1 MTTILI
7 VDDHWLYASA
17 LGQEVQGV
25 LPDARWLH
33 AGSLADALAHLSQE
47 RTIEYIFLDLKLPDA
62 RSLEALHAIRRAAP
76 DAKVAIV
83 SAYEDVRMMREA
95 YDAGAIGYL
104 PKAGDPSEFKRA
116 LAQLLTG
123 GFYFPAQIFEPASA
137 TATDRGLT
145 PRETDVLN
153 ERVCCARVGLPDG
166 EDSALRT
173 GVRHA
178 GAALARAAFPSGPVI
193 RDPGQ
198 VKGVRGIP
206 VRAW

>member
-25 LPDARWLH
+25 LPDTSWLH
-33 AGSLADALAHLSQE
+33 AGSLADALAQLSQE
-47 RTIEYIFLDLKLPDA
+47 NTIEYVFLDLKLPDA

-123 GFYFPAQIFEPASA
+123 GFYFPAQMFEPASV
-137 TATDRGLT
+137 TAAGRGLT

-153 ERVCCARVGLPDG
+153 ELVLGQTTKKIARKLGLAPTKVDKHVEQIRAKFGARTRVELLARVHD
-166 EDSALRT
+166 
-173 GVRHA
+173 
-178 GAALARAAFPSGPVI
+178 ARGHG
-193 RDPGQ
+193 DP
-198 VKGVRGIP
+198 P
-206 VRAW
+206 